1 MKVVLSTLNAKYIH
15 SSLALYYL
23 KAFCDNS
30 DKDIVIK
37 EYSVN
42 NGLLD
47 ILSDIYGEHPDVI
60 GLACYIWNAEMT
72 FQLTAL
78 IRKVLPDTVIILGGP
93 EVSYGGE
100 AVMRGTP
107 EIDYIIKGEG
117 EEVLGRLLDCLEG
130 QGDVSGIE
138 GLIYRK
144 QDSIIAAGEAQ
155 IVADLGLLPFPYRD
169 EDMFLLKDKI
179 LYYESSRGCPFSCQY
194 CLSSATSG
202 VRFLPVARVIDELGF
217 FIGHNVRQVKFVDR
231 TFNSRKEHYLP
242 ILQFLAT
249 AECNT
254 NFHFEIAADILDEET
269 LTVLAAAPRGR
280 FQLEIGVQSTYEPT
294 LKEVRRTNN
303 WPRIVNNVEKLRE
316 LDTIHLHLDLIAGL
330 PQESYER
337 FGKSFNDVF
346 GLRPHMLQLG
356 FLKLLK
362 GSGIRN
368 RAASDGYIYMDNAPY
383 EVLANK
389 YISYAEI
396 RALKIME
403 EVLDQTYNSGRFIR
417 TTDWMIEQLG
427 GAFEFF
433 RDFAI
438 FWEKHKLHTV
448 AHSAKTVYRY
458 YADYSAYKG
467 MDTSLCLQLLKFDA
481 LNADG
486 GTIRPEFLPWD
497 TEKWDETKSAFFRN
511 ETLAGSYIPG
521 YSFSTWRQVKKQYH
535 IEMFDAD
542 VTDPNKTGHK
552 ATPILFIYKDHSPCY
567 RKLKRQDLILPE
579 GKGTVDAL

>member
-23 KAFCDNS
+23 RAFCNS
-30 DKDIVIK
+30 SKDIVIK

-47 ILSDIYGEHPDVI
+47 ILSDIYGEQPAII
-60 GLACYIWNAEMT
+60 GFACYIWNIEMT
-72 FQLTAL
+72 LQLAAL
-78 IRKVLPDTVIILGGP
+78 IRKVLPHTVIILGGP

-100 AVMRGTP
+100 EVMRNTP
-107 EIDYIIKGEG
+107 EIDYVIKGEG
-117 EEVLGRLLDCLEG
+117 EEVLGRLLDCLERK
-130 QGDVSGIE
+130 GDISSIAGI
-138 GLIYRK
+138 IYRN
-144 QDSIIAAGEAQ
+144 QDNVILAGDAQ
-155 IVADLGLLPFPYRD
+155 VVADIDSLPFPYKD
-169 EDMFLLKDKI
+169 EDITLLKDKI

-202 VRFLPVARVIDELGF
+202 VRFLPVLRVIEELRF
-217 FIGHNVRQVKFVDR
+217 FIRHDVKQVKFVDR

-242 ILQFLAT
+242 ILQFLST
-249 AECNT
+249 AECST

-269 LTVLAAAPRGR
+269 LAVLASAPPGR
-280 FQLEIGVQSTYEPT
+280 FQLEIGVQSTHEPT

-303 WPRIVNNVEKLRE
+303 WPRIVSNVEKLRK

-330 PQESYER
+330 PYESYAR

-346 GLRPHMLQLG
+346 SLRPHMLQLG

-368 RAASDGYIYMDNAPY
+368 RAANDDYIFMDTAPY

-403 EVLDQTYNSGRFIR
+403 EVLNQTYNSGRFIR
-417 TTDWMIEQLG
+417 TTNWMIDQLG

-433 RDFAI
+433 CDFAA
-438 FWEKHKLHTV
+438 FWEQRKLHTV
-448 AHSAKTVYRY
+448 AHSAKTVYRF
-458 YADYSAYKG
+458 YADYCEYKG

-481 LNADG
+481 LNADKG
-486 GTIRPEFLPWD
+486 AVRPEFLPWD
-497 TEKWDETKSAFFRN
+497 TEKWDEAKSSFFRD
-511 ETLAGSYIPG
+511 EALAGRYIPG
-521 YSFSTWRQVKKQYH
+521 YRFSTWRQVKKQYH
-535 IEMFDAD
+535 LELFDFD
-542 VTDPNKTGHK
+542 VTSPVETMSA
-552 ATPILFIYKDHSPCY
+552 ATAILFIFQDHSICY
-567 RKLKRQDLILPE
+567 KKLELQDFMP
-579 GKGTVDAL
+579 GRRASADAL